1 MEGLSE
7 APEMDLAAIKDAEL
21 AVIKRAIDAGYGRP
35 IETAEAAKAAG
46 GVAAEQAVPFLSLV
60 DVKLALLPRIGRAHG
75 AVAHVYAEYVRGVRA
90 EAAENARAEGPAD
103 ARKAANALLDAL
115 GYSGGTT
122 SSGYA
127 AIRVSRAASAL
138 GEFMYYTW
146 RRSARYG
153 VPCAAAPTGGR
164 HRPLYLFNGATYG
177 RVEIDRL
184 SCKAEDRMRGIVR
197 CLRQAPEPG
206 ASSLSSSAAGRLV
219 VKLDTTAIIKRAL
232 KRMHA
237 LLKDAALLER
247 DGRMSTLEFERAMD
261 AGAYIGLRN
270 GVFDLR
276 NKRFM
281 PKGSVPLNILV
292 SMRVDYDYVRPDD
305 PAFPENRAQIHELYR
320 TLFAVDYTDPN
331 DACLAAMW
339 RFMGSLLHR
348 SGTVSAPCVFL
359 GTDKGDN
366 GKSAFTNFI
375 HATLGPYSI
384 AFGGLGSCYYVAKWD
399 ANRLVCTET
408 TLPRRRAPPC
418 GNLQA
423 IFHASPFEMGSKRA
437 GGYGGFVARFGSTFS
452 HSVSLPRTEAEI
464 AGRMYPR
471 DFHVMGYA
479 HDRVRAWAPY
489 HFAMMV
495 EASAFLT

>member
-1 MEGLSE
+1 MEP
-7 APEMDLAAIKDAEL
+7 AQMDQELARITDAEL
-21 AVIKRAIDAGYGRP
+21 AVIKRAVDGYGRP
-35 IETAEAAKAAG
+35 IETAEAAEAAG
-46 GVAAEQAVPFLSLV
+46 AVAAEEVVPFLSLV

-75 AVAHVYAEYVRGVRA
+75 AVARVYAEYVRGVRA
-90 EAAENARAEGPAD
+90 EAAEAARAEGPAD
-103 ARKAANALLDAL
+103 ARKAAAALLDAL
-115 GYSGGTT
+115 GYSDC
-122 SSGYA
+122 SGYA

-164 HRPLYLFNGATYG
+164 HRPLYLFNGATYD

-184 SCKAEDRMRGIVR
+184 SYKAEDRMRGIVR

-206 ASSLSSSAAGRLV
+206 ASPLSASAAERLV
-219 VKLDTTAIIKRAL
+219 VKLDTTAIIKNAL

-237 LLKDAALLER
+237 LLKDAALLPLLEANGR
-247 DGRMSTLEFERAMD
+247 DGRMSPVEFESAMD
-261 AGAYIGLRN
+261 TGAYIGMKN

-292 SMRVDYDYVRPDD
+292 SMRVNYDYVGPDD
-305 PAFPENRAQIHELYR
+305 PAFPENCAQIHELYR
-320 TLFAVDYTDPN
+320 TLFAVDYADPD

-359 GTDKGDN
+359 GTDRGDN
-366 GKSAFTNFI
+366 GKSAFTNLI
-375 HATLGPYSI
+375 HATLGDYSI
-384 AFGGLGSCYYVAKWD
+384 AVGGLGGCYYVAKWD

-423 IFHASPFEMGSKRA
+423 IFHASPLEMGSKRA

-452 HSVSLPRTEAEI
+452 HSVSLPRTEADI

-471 DFHVMGYA
+471 DFRVMHDHVS
-479 HDRVRAWAPY
+479 AWAPC
-489 HFAMMV
+489 HFVMMV
-495 EASAFLT
+495 EASLFPPKN